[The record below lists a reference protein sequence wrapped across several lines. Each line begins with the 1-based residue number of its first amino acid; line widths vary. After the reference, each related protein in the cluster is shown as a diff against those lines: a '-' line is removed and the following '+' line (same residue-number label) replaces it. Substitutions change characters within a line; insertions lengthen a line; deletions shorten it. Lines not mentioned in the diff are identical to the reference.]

1 MAIMLR
7 YFNGA
12 VGYKDIVRM
21 SLRQFKALYGDINEV
36 LKLENPETTPMVLEG
51 DMAVKFAEAKY
62 GKKTRKSS
70 S

>member
-1 MAIMLR
+1 
-7 YFNGA
+7 
-12 VGYKDIVRM
+12 M

-70 S
+70 C